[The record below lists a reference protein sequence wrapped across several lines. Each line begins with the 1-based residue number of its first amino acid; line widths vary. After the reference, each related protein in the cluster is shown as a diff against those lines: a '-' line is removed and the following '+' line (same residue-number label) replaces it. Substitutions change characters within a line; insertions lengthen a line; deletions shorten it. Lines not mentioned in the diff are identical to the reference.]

1 MDDPETMRWVW
12 LIATAVLLGGE
23 LLTAGALIMLPI
35 ALGTGVA
42 TVIAFAGG
50 DVVWQWSSFLAVA
63 IISSFAFIPLRRR
76 LDGIPQ
82 PTGVGANRLVQQE
95 GIVLEAIEEGPTG
108 RGLVKI
114 GREEW
119 RAMTRSGNPVEA
131 GRRVI
136 VIDVEG
142 TGVIVE
148 AVEP

>member
-1 MDDPETMRWVW
+1 MMRWVW

-42 TVIAFAGG
+42 SVIAFAGG
-50 DVVWQWSSFLAVA
+50 DAVGQWSAFLAVA
-63 IISSFAFIPLRRR
+63 VVSSLGFIPLRRR
-76 LDGIPQ
+76 LDRSPQ
-82 PTGVGANRLVQQE
+82 PSGVGANRLVNQE
-95 GIVLEAIEEGPTG
+95 GIVLETIEAGPTG

-119 RAMTRSGNPVEA
+119 RATTRSGRPVEA
-131 GRRVI
+131 GARVT

-142 TGVIVE
+142 TGVVVE
-148 AVEP
+148 ASEP